1 MRRGWTVR
9 EWVFVGLF
17 GALWGAAEMTLG
29 SVLHLIFPPVADTF
43 LVGLIMASIGCLIAL
58 CGRVFVPH
66 RGSILLI
73 GLITAVLKAFSLG
86 GVKIGPII
94 GILAESLL
102 LELGLLVMRR
112 DSYAAFGVAGLLA
125 VSWNFFHRF
134 VMMGLL
140 YGAGFFEVAERMVRD
155 GSRLLG
161 VREELIFVILGVL
174 LAIRMAAGAAA
185 GVTAR
190 ALAGQIQRRLGHGER

>member
-1 MRRGWTVR
+1 MKRGFSVR

-17 GALWGAAEMTLG
+17 GALWGAVEMTLG
-29 SVLHLIFPPVADTF
+29 SVLHLIFPPIADTF

-58 CGRVFVPH
+58 CGRVFVPR

-86 GVKIGPII
+86 GVKVGPII
-94 GILAESLL
+94 AILAESLL
-102 LELGLLVMRR
+102 MELGLLGSRR
-112 DSYAAFGVAGLLA
+112 GSYAAFAVSGLLA

-140 YGAGFFEVAERMVRD
+140 YGAGFFEVATRMVRD

-161 VREELIFVILGVL
+161 IREELIFLILGVL
-174 LAIRMAAGAAA
+174 LLIRMAAGAAA
-185 GVTAR
+185 GLA
-190 ALAGQIQRRLGHGER
+190 AWGLAGQIQKRLRHEER

>member
-1 MRRGWTVR
+1 MKSRWSVR

-29 SVLHLIFPPVADTF
+29 SVLHVVFPPLTDTF
-43 LVGLIMASIGCLIAL
+43 FVGLIMASIGCVIAL
-58 CGRVFVPH
+58 CGRMFVPR

-73 GLITAVLKAFSLG
+73 GLITALLKAFSLG
-86 GVKIGPII
+86 GVKMGPII

-102 LELGLLVMRR
+102 MELGLLAMRR
-112 DSYAAFGVAGLLA
+112 DSYGAFAVAGLLA

-134 VMMGLL
+134 AMMGIF
-140 YGAGFFEVAERMVRD
+140 YGAGFFEIAERLVRD
-155 GSRLLG
+155 GSGLLG
-161 VREELIFVILGVL
+161 IREEMVFVILGVL

-185 GVTAR
+185 GVAAR
-190 ALAGQIQRRLGHGER
+190 ALAGRIQRRLGRGRE

>member
-43 LVGLIMASIGCLIAL
+43 LVGLIMASVGCLIAL

-140 YGAGFFEVAERMVRD
+140 YGAGFFEVAARMVRD

-185 GVTAR
+185 GVAAR